1 MTNWTDLQNRLGD
14 NLRLDH
20 LHRVLYATDASVYRE
35 MPVGVAYPRQEE
47 DLEAILY
54 FARQEGIPLIPRTA
68 GTSLAG
74 QVVGSGL
81 VIDFSRHMH
90 RILSL
95 DQEAR
100 TVVVQPG
107 VIRDQLN
114 DSLRPHGLLFGPN
127 TATANRCMIGGMV
140 GNNSCG
146 STSIVYGTTRDRLLA
161 LDTLLSDGSRVRFEA
176 LDSRA
181 FAQKLQAPGL
191 EGRVYRHIHD
201 LLSDPEVAR
210 EIRSR
215 YPKPEIHRRNTG
227 YALDRL
233 LADQPFQQD
242 GPAFN
247 WCHLLAGSEGTLALT
262 HRITLQL
269 DPLPPPH
276 VALVCAHFHSLREM
290 TESVLIAMEHHLFAC
305 ELMDRTVLECT
316 RSSRAQQA
324 NRFFVEGDP
333 AAVLICECRGASEQ
347 EARHLADQVAD
358 DLRHR
363 GSPYATPVVTGPQ
376 ADRVWSLRAAGLGVL
391 ANLPGDAKAVACIE
405 DTAVALADLPDYIDD
420 LDRLIRGF
428 GQTAAYF
435 AHAGAGEL
443 HVRPILD
450 LKTIRGQ
457 QLFQEITTAVAALV
471 KQYKGSFSG
480 EHGDGRLRG
489 SFLPIL
495 YGDRIAGWFDDLK
508 TTWDPDFILN
518 PGKIVHVPPMLQDMR
533 YAGGQQTHTFP
544 TAMDFSDSG
553 GILRMAERC
562 NGAGDCRRLPGHGNT
577 MCPSYQATREE
588 KDTTRARANALREFL
603 TRSDLSSP
611 FLEPALDDVMDL
623 CLSCKGCTRECPSS
637 VDIAALKA
645 EWQHQVHQV
654 KGIPLR
660 HRLIGQIA
668 TVNRWLSIAPG
679 WYNTL
684 VRTAP
689 VKKILQWTM
698 GIHPDRTL
706 PRLNNQRFSTWMTR
720 YGRGIPVRQPVQR
733 QVWIFVDEFT
743 EHYDLTVGQA
753 AIRLLHGLGYAA
765 RLARHGDSG
774 RAAIS
779 KGMLDH
785 AGQLAR
791 QNIAMLD
798 SQLREDDVL
807 IGLEPSALLT
817 LRDEYLRLAG
827 PDHQEAAKRLAARA
841 LLLEEF
847 LYREAEAGRITPAD
861 FSDRKRQILLHG
873 HCHQKALSEQGQAAF
888 LLALPVGHSVDIIPS
903 GCCGMAG
910 SFGYEEEHY
919 ALSQQIGELVLFP
932 AVRQASETTV
942 IAASGH
948 SCRHQITDGTRRTA
962 RHVVEILEE
971 ALLENANNQIP
982 NSK

>member
-1 MTNWTDLQNRLGD
+1 
-14 NLRLDH
+14 
-20 LHRVLYATDASVYRE
+20 
-35 MPVGVAYPRQEE
+35 
-47 DLEAILY
+47 
-54 FARQEGIPLIPRTA
+54 
-68 GTSLAG
+68 
-74 QVVGSGL
+74 
-81 VIDFSRHMH
+81 
-90 RILSL
+90 
-95 DQEAR
+95 
-100 TVVVQPG
+100 
-107 VIRDQLN
+107 
-114 DSLRPHGLLFGPN
+114 
-127 TATANRCMIGGMV
+127 
-140 GNNSCG
+140 
-146 STSIVYGTTRDRLLA
+146 
-161 LDTLLSDGSRVRFEA
+161 
-176 LDSRA
+176 
-181 FAQKLQAPGL
+181 
-191 EGRVYRHIHD
+191 
-201 LLSDPEVAR
+201 
-210 EIRSR
+210 
-215 YPKPEIHRRNTG
+215 
-227 YALDRL
+227 
-233 LADQPFQQD
+233 
-242 GPAFN
+242 
-247 WCHLLAGSEGTLALT
+247 
-262 HRITLQL
+262 
-269 DPLPPPH
+269 
-276 VALVCAHFHSLREM
+276 
-290 TESVLIAMEHHLFAC
+290 
-305 ELMDRTVLECT
+305 
-316 RSSRAQQA
+316 
-324 NRFFVEGDP
+324 
-333 AAVLICECRGASEQ
+333 
-347 EARHLADQVAD
+347 
-358 DLRHR
+358 
-363 GSPYATPVVTGPQ
+363 
-376 ADRVWSLRAAGLGVL
+376 
-391 ANLPGDAKAVACIE
+391 
-405 DTAVALADLPDYIDD
+405 
-420 LDRLIRGF
+420 
-428 GQTAAYF
+428 
-435 AHAGAGEL
+435 
-443 HVRPILD
+443 
-450 LKTIRGQ
+450 
-457 QLFQEITTAVAALV
+457 
-471 KQYKGSFSG
+471 
-480 EHGDGRLRG
+480 
-489 SFLPIL
+489 
-495 YGDRIAGWFDDLK
+495 
-508 TTWDPDFILN
+508 
-518 PGKIVHVPPMLQDMR
+518 
-533 YAGGQQTHTFP
+533 
-544 TAMDFSDSG
+544 
-553 GILRMAERC
+553 
-562 NGAGDCRRLPGHGNT
+562 

-910 SFGYEEEHY
+910 T
-919 ALSQQIGELVLFP
+919 ACKQP
-932 AVRQASETTV
+932 RTRTATCRKAARAASEPSSRRTIVSVPPT
-942 IAASGH
+942 H
-948 SCRHQITDGTRRTA
+948 LSCR
-962 RHVVEILEE
+962 
-971 ALLENANNQIP
+971 
-982 NSK
+982 S